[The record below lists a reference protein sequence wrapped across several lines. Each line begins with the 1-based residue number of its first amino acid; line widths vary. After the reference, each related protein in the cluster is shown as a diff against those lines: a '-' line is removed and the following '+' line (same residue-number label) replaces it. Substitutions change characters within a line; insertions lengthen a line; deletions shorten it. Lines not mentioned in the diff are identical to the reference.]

1 MGARPSASV
10 ASEQC
15 YGPGMIRAAA
25 LALALLSTAASADT
39 LIYNVNGIQVGPNGQ
54 LQRFRGLVIDDHGK
68 VERLIQ
74 RTEEL
79 DRPIEHEIDGMG
91 RTLLPGLIDAH
102 GHVVDSPGQGMGL
115 GLTLLRLDLNG
126 VRSIKELQ
134 QRIAAYAAANP
145 DVPWIIGRGWNQEM
159 FAEARFPTAG
169 DLDAAVADRPV
180 WIERVDG
187 HASVANSAAM
197 RIAGASAATK
207 EPAGG
212 KIERDAQ
219 GLPTGLFID
228 NATAIIN
235 DHVPKPSD
243 ALLDRGMEAAQEALL
258 ATGITTAADMGTSPR
273 GWAAMRR
280 LAERGRLNIRIIAY
294 ADGFEPFGSVAGTKP
309 TGWLYAD
316 RLNLLGVKLYT
327 DGALGSRGAWLKQPY
342 ADKTDTRGLPFN
354 SDEQLRAATDQA
366 AKAGFQLAIHAIGD
380 AANAQA
386 ISAFEHLSAT
396 HGRDRRWRLEHFQIA
411 DPSDIGRLAPAGII
425 ASMQPTHQTS
435 DRTMAEARLGLDR
448 LGGAYAWQSVLKSG
462 ARLAFGSDFPVE
474 SPNPFPGLAAA
485 VSRQDMNGQPPGGW
499 LPHERVTF
507 EQALSGFTRD
517 AAYAGFSEDRIG
529 ILEPDK
535 WADFILVDRDVSTAD
550 PQALARTQVLET
562 WVAGKKVW
570 QRPSVGLDARGERGK

>member
-197 RIAGASAATK
+197 RITGASAATR

-212 KIERDAQ
+212 KIERDASGQ
-219 GLPTGLFID
+219 PTGLFID

-235 DHVPKPSD
+235 DHVPNPSE

-258 ATGITTAADMGTSPR
+258 ATGITTTADMGTSPR

-294 ADGFEPFGSVAGTKP
+294 ADGFEPFGSVAGTGP
-309 TGWLYAD
+309 AAAGGAAPP
-316 RLNLLGVKLYT
+316 RQLGEYLILREVGRGGMGVVYEAVQQTL
-327 DGALGSRGAWLKQPY
+327 GRHVALKVLAPGL
-342 ADKTDTRGLPFN
+342 TRRP
-354 SDEQLRAATDQA
+354 EQFERFRREAQA
-366 AKAGFQLAIHAIGD
+366 A
-380 AANAQA
+380 AN
-386 ISAFEHLSAT
+386 LS
-396 HGRDRRWRLEHFQIA
+396 H
-411 DPSDIGRLAPAGII
+411 
-425 ASMQPTHQTS
+425 
-435 DRTMAEARLGLDR
+435 
-448 LGGAYAWQSVLKSG
+448 
-462 ARLAFGSDFPVE
+462 
-474 SPNPFPGLAAA
+474 PNI
-485 VSRQDMNGQPPGGW
+485 VN
-499 LPHERVTF
+499 V
-507 EQALSGFTRD
+507 
-517 AAYAGFSEDRIG
+517 
-529 ILEPDK
+529 
-535 WADFILVDRDVSTAD
+535 
-550 PQALARTQVLET
+550 
-562 WVAGKKVW
+562 
-570 QRPSVGLDARGERGK
+570 